1 VRCTKVGRC
10 ALIENQKSCTETPA
24 LKTGELMK
32 WGFNRRGGWE
42 RRKREEEVSED

>member
-32 WGFNRRGGWE
+32 WGFNRRGGGKE
-42 RRKREEEVSED
+42 GRGRRRR